1 MVTGPYSR
9 LDTKNNTTF
18 FMIKSM
24 ILTSLQPKCS
34 ARILVYEKYNI
45 QDGRVTI
52 TKLRKYASNVW
63 VLNVKKI

>member
-1 MVTGPYSR
+1 
-9 LDTKNNTTF
+9 
-18 FMIKSM
+18 MIKSM